1 MYMYYI
7 CIYGIICIY
16 TYIHNIYIYAS
27 YIYIYIHS
35 TTIYI
40 YLYTIYIYYMFYC
53 SIYNI
58 CIYIIIT
65 IIIHLYSAFYIKR
78 SKGLRAQA
86 KDELEVIRSAKQ
98 VCL

>member
-1 MYMYYI
+1 M
-7 CIYGIICIY
+7 
-16 TYIHNIYIYAS
+16 IYIYGS
-27 YIYIYIHS
+27 IYSIYMYIYIYIYS
-35 TTIYI
+35 TYI
-40 YLYTIYIYYMFYC
+40 HTYYIYIYYMYYC

-58 CIYIIIT
+58 CIYIMIT